1 MNTTTAQVSPGEQA
15 PRPGAPNRIVPI
27 VFGAIALL
35 VALALLAGGGAAVWA
50 LGQRDASG
58 YFTTHAHRV
67 STPSYAFASDSLD
80 IGPDTPGGIGDFA
93 RVRIQATSARPVF
106 IGIGRA
112 SDVARYL
119 AQVDHAQVTPFDT
132 DPFKLTEQRIAG
144 TAEPSAPAGQNLWRV
159 LASGTGTQTVSW
171 PVEKGRWSAVVMNAD
186 GSRNVSIALR
196 ISARVSAL
204 KWVAIGLLTGGG
216 LLLLIGGSL
225 IYTGTRR
232 QRPEAT
238 RVV

>member
-1 MNTTTAQVSPGEQA
+1 MNTTTAQVTPGEQA

-27 VFGAIALL
+27 VFGTIALL

-50 LGQRDASG
+50 LGQRDGSG
-58 YFTTHAHRV
+58 YFTTQAHRV

-119 AQVDHAQVTPFDT
+119 AQVEHAQVTDFHT
-132 DPFKLTEQRIAG
+132 DPFRIMTHPIAG
-144 TAEPSAPAGQNLWRV
+144 ATRPSPPGGQNIWRAH
-159 LASGTGTQTVSW
+159 ASGTGTQRISW
-171 PVEKGRWSAVVMNAD
+171 PLEDSRSSAVVMNAD
-186 GSRNVSIALR
+186 GSRNVSVVLR
-196 ISARVSAL
+196 IGARVSAL
-204 KWVAIGLLTGGG
+204 NWAAIGLLTGGG
-216 LLLLIGGSL
+216 LLLLVGGSL
-225 IYTGTRR
+225 IYAGARR
-232 QRPEAT
+232 RRP
-238 RVV
+238 